1 MTTETTQKNSE
12 LRAIKRDE
20 HRMPFFD
27 RVIEYTLDEKIDQL
41 NHCAKLRGALF
52 KGTSKVKGKIMNQ
65 GLIEFI
71 KDLNSAPNNRE
82 RKNKR
87 VISLIYFLADITK
100 DKHSLNYNQL
110 SEDEQVRLV
119 EAINQLKAISSI
131 LPTDLAI
138 K

>member
-20 HRMPFFD
+20 HRMPFYN
-27 RVIEYTLDEKIDQL
+27 RAIEYTLDEKIDQL
-41 NHCAKLRGALF
+41 NHCAKLRGAIF
-52 KGTSKVKGKIMNQ
+52 KGKETVKGKKINQ
-65 GLIEFI
+65 GLIDFI
-71 KDLNSAPNNRE
+71 NELNDVTNNRE

-87 VISLIYFLADITK
+87 VVSLIYILAGIKK

-110 SEDEQVRLV
+110 SDDEQNRLV
-119 EAINQLKAISSI
+119 EALNQLKAVSSI
-131 LPTDLAI
+131 LPNDLAI